1 MKQCAGNLAICCV
14 CVTYIYIS
22 WLLTQAMHAAPMYIA
37 ETSPSHIRGQLISM
51 KEFFIVFGMLVSN
64 PYSDLF

>member
-1 MKQCAGNLAICCV
+1 MCRESGNLLCMCDI
-14 CVTYIYIS
+14 YIYIS

-64 PYSDLF
+64 PYSDIF